1 MEIAPILYTGNLQ
14 EATKRKGIAMEK
26 RKVNVPLELYEED
39 LKSILYKVAADGI
52 DLSTLLSGFIG
63 DLVASNYCRNG
74 SDEVDRANSY
84 YDRCWYG
91 MYNEDTFL
99 HYLMGSFEIEYF
111 LSVLEDMELYK
122 EWIADGEDYKEELKE
137 AEDTLNGYYEEWAK
151 RFKDGKVPQDK
162 ETAFKSVFDWRKEYE
177 TFIDSC
183 EPVNEE

>member
-1 MEIAPILYTGNLQ
+1 MEIASILYTGDLQ

-26 RKVNVPLELYEED
+26 RKVNVSLELYEED

-52 DLSTLLSGFIG
+52 DLSTLLTCFIG

-91 MYNEDTFL
+91 IYNEDTFL
-99 HYLMGSFEIEYF
+99 HYLIGSFEIDYF
-111 LSVLEDMELYK
+111 LSVFEDAELYK

-137 AEDTLNGYYEEWAK
+137 AEDTLNEYYEEWAK

-162 ETAFKSVFDWRKEYE
+162 ETAFKSVSDWRKEYE

>member
-1 MEIAPILYTGNLQ
+1 MEIASILYTGNLQ

-26 RKVNVPLELYEED
+26 RKVNVSLELYEED

-52 DLSTLLSGFIG
+52 DLSTLLTGFIG

-91 MYNEDTFL
+91 IYNEDTFL
-99 HYLMGSFEIEYF
+99 HYLIGSFEIDYF
-111 LSVLEDMELYK
+111 LSVFEDAELYK

-137 AEDTLNGYYEEWAK
+137 AEVTLKAYYEEWAK
-151 RFKDGKVPQDK
+151 RWKEGKVPQDK
-162 ETAFKSVFDWRKEYE
+162 DTAVKSVSDWRKEYE

-183 EPVNEE
+183 ETVNEE